1 MRILPF
7 RFLAA
12 ARFPLQWDEALE
24 QATGYA
30 LLQQLQTL
38 KILPIHS

>member
-1 MRILPF
+1 V
-7 RFLAA
+7 
-12 ARFPLQWDEALE
+12 QWEEALE

-38 KILPIHS
+38 KNSANSLLIIHE